1 MAPPGLGVGAGKLSC
16 PGPGCGFDKFHL
28 LGTFS
33 DCALGLLE
41 TKSDLTI
48 GKDILFLRSQLHPAF
63 DAESRVLFACPIQP
77 FEISV
82 FSLVGF

>member
-1 MAPPGLGVGAGKLSC
+1 MAPSGVGVEAGKLS
-16 PGPGCGFDKFHL
+16 GPGSDCGFDKFHL

-48 GKDILFLRSQLHPAF
+48 GKDILFFRSQLHPAF
-63 DAESRVLFACPIQP
+63 DSESRVLLACPIEP

>member
-1 MAPPGLGVGAGKLSC
+1 MAPPGVGAGAGKLSG
-16 PGPGCGFDKFHL
+16 PGPDCGFDKFHL

-33 DCALGLLE
+33 DCAIGLLE

-63 DAESRVLFACPIQP
+63 NAESRVLPCWPHPAI
-77 FEISV
+77 
-82 FSLVGF
+82 